1 MLDDFFIRALIA
13 GLGVA
18 IVTGP
23 LGCFTIWRRLSF
35 FGDTLAHSALLGV
48 TLALSFEMNI
58 SFAVFLISA
67 VVAIFLINLQRVTN
81 LPGDALLGLLAH
93 STLALGL
100 VTISFLSF
108 IRFDI
113 MGLLFG
119 DILSVNNLDILI
131 IWLGGAI
138 ILITLK
144 IIWKPLFAST
154 VNYDL
159 AQAEGMN
166 PDRVNIIFTLLMAA
180 IIAISIKMVGL
191 LLITGMLIMPAAM
204 ARNLSDNPLMMVFI
218 ATVGGVLSVLL
229 GLFASLEFNS
239 PSGPS
244 IIVAALTLFLLSL
257 INLKRMKIKGKVV

>member
-48 TLALSFEMNI
+48 TLALSIEMNI

-67 VVAIFLINLQRVTN
+67 VVAIFLINLQRLTN

-204 ARNLSDNPLMMVFI
+204 ARNLSDNPIMMVFI
-218 ATVGGVLSVLL
+218 ATVGGMLSVLL

-244 IIVAALTLFLLSL
+244 IIVAALSLFLLSL
-257 INLKRMKIKGKVV
+257 INLKRIKIKSKVV

>member
-204 ARNLSDNPLMMVFI
+204 ARNLSDNPIMMVFI
-218 ATVGGVLSVLL
+218 ATVGGLLSVLL

-257 INLKRMKIKGKVV
+257 INLKRIKIKSKVV

>member
-100 VTISFLSF
+100 VTISFLTF

-204 ARNLSDNPLMMVFI
+204 ARNLSDNPIMMVFI
-218 ATVGGVLSVLL
+218 ATVGGLLSVLL

-257 INLKRMKIKGKVV
+257 INLKRIKIKSKVV